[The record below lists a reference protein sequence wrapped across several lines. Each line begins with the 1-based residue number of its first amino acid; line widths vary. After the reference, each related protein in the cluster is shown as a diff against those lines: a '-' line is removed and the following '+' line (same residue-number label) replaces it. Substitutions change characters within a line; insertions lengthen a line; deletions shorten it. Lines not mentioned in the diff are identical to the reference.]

1 VSTPNKTDPARGWM
15 YVEKLLA
22 EEEAERIERLSDEE
36 FAAELKRKGVDPSRA
51 RSAEDL
57 LARAMARAAQQ
68 RPVVAPTPSRPL
80 EPAVKPEPAA
90 TAKSPAAPEGRVV
103 PLPQRRP
110 RMAWWAAAAASIA
123 AIVGA
128 AALEGPAVVAHFR
141 PPTPEEKAEGLR
153 DEAIADCARGSWGPC
168 AQRLDEAAR
177 LDPAGESAERVQKA
191 REAIAKATHPGP
203 GR

>member
-1 VSTPNKTDPARGWM
+1 MSPTEKPDPVVGALFVANLVADEESARI
-15 YVEKLLA
+15 ESLSEEELLA
-22 EEEAERIERLSDEE
+22 EMQREGEAPPPATS
-36 FAAELKRKGVDPSRA
+36 VD
-51 RSAEDL
+51 DL
-57 LARAMARAAQQ
+57 LAKVTARAAQQ
-68 RPVVAPTPSRPL
+68 GRVAR
-80 EPAVKPEPAA
+80 APEPAA
-90 TAKSPAAPEGRVV
+90 TAKSPAAPEGRVA

-203 GR
+203 ER